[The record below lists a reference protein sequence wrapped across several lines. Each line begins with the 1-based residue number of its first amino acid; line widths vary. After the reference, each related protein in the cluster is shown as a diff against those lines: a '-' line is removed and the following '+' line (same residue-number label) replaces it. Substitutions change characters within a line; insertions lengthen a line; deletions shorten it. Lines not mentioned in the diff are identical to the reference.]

1 LRRAGVTAPTPDEPN
16 DSTGSVVVIRLRSR
30 IYQLDAD
37 AFTQWQVREVAADVA
52 AITGEPFS
60 QVVTD
65 VIAAYLRALDEQPRE
80 AAA

>member
-1 LRRAGVTAPTPDEPN
+1 LRRKAVDAAIPGESN
-16 DSTGSVVVIRLRSR
+16 DSTGPVVVIRVRSR
-30 IYQLDAD
+30 TYQLDAD

-65 VIAAYLRALDEQPRE
+65 VIDAYVRALDEQPRE